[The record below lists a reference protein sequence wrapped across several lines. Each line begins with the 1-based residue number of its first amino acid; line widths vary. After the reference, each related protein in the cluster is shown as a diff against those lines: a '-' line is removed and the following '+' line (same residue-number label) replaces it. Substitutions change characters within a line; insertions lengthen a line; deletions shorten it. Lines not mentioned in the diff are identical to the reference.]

1 MNYAHRCYQNLK
13 EFFFQF
19 SIDVIK
25 CIWSKI
31 RRDEPEL
38 LGNFEEF
45 LGRVTGEIK
54 RSHTDLS
61 SLESALRK

>member
-1 MNYAHRCYQNLK
+1 MDIVIITIENI
-13 EFFFQF
+13 FFQL